1 MIMSADLID
10 RILEA
15 VHVGETTDWEFKSAR
30 GGFPGSF
37 WETYSAF
44 ANTDGGI
51 VILGAREDDRGVQL
65 DGLTAAQLGEY
76 QKILWDGLNNR
87 GKVSCNLLI
96 NDNVQPVMIEQANL
110 LAIHVPRATRGDRP
124 VYLAPNPFG
133 NTYRRHHE
141 GDYRCADDE
150 VRRMLADA
158 DPIPADQRIL
168 VGFTLDDL
176 HPASLTQ
183 FRQRFRA
190 AKGEHAW
197 LSLEDKELLE
207 RLAGWRRD
215 RVTGAEGLTLAGL
228 LMFGK
233 DQAIRDPEAAPD
245 YFVDYREKLDPTTRW
260 SDRVYPDGTW
270 EANLFQFYQ
279 RVWPK
284 LSAGLPVPF
293 QLEGGMRRD
302 DTPAHESLREAFVNA
317 LIHADYAVPG
327 GVVVERY
334 PDRFIFG
341 NPGTLLVSLEQFRRG
356 GVSECR
362 NKSLQKMFLMIG
374 GGEQAGSG
382 VDKIRSGWR
391 SRHWRAPLISTQ
403 SQPDRVQLALP
414 MVSLIPEATLVHLRV
429 RFGTRMDTLK
439 SPEVQ
444 ALATADLEGSV
455 SNARLQELL
464 ADHPVEIS
472 RMLSRLCEQGYLVSD
487 NRRRWTTY
495 RIVLPTEAQ
504 SSSHLPLD
512 SSHLPRDSSHL
523 VEDSSHLEK
532 QLSLLPLKEEELREL
547 AESIARRGKVSPGE
561 MQKVIGLLCK
571 GRFLTAEELATQL
584 KRTPSNLR
592 NRYLTPMVTEGLLK
606 LRYPESPNRPGQ
618 AYTATDM
625 NP

>member
-1 MIMSADLID
+1 MSADLLD

-15 VHVGETTDWEFKSAR
+15 VQVGETTDWEFKSAK

-51 VILGAREDDRGVQL
+51 VILGARENDRGVQL

-76 QKILWDGLNNR
+76 QKNLWDSLNNR
-87 GKVSCNLLI
+87 GKVSRNLLT
-96 NDNVQPVMIEQANL
+96 NDDVQPVAIEQAYL
-110 LAIHVPRATRGDRP
+110 LAIHVPRAGRGERP
-124 VYLAPNPFG
+124 VYVGPTPFS

-141 GDYRCADDE
+141 GDYRCPDDE

-158 DPIPADQRIL
+158 DPAPRDHRIL
-168 VGFTLDDL
+168 TGFALEDL
-176 HPASLTQ
+176 HLASLTQ

-197 LSLEDKELLE
+197 LSLEDRELLE
-207 RLAGWRRD
+207 RLGGWRKD
-215 RVTGAEGLTLAGL
+215 RATGAEGLTLAGL
-228 LMFGK
+228 LMFGQ
-233 DQAIRDPEAAPD
+233 DQAIRDPEAAPS

-260 SDRVYPDGTW
+260 TDRVYPDGTW

-284 LSAGLPVPF
+284 LSASLPVPF

-302 DTPAHESLREAFVNA
+302 ETPAHEALREAFVNA
-317 LIHADYAVPG
+317 LIHADYTAPG

-334 PDRFIFG
+334 PDRFVFG

-362 NKSLQKMFLMIG
+362 NKALQKMFLMIG

-403 SQPDRVQLALP
+403 PQPERVVLTLP
-414 MVSLIPEATLVHLRV
+414 MVSLIPEETLAHLRECFGV
-429 RFGTRMDTLK
+429 RMNALT
-439 SPEVQ
+439 PAEVQ
-444 ALATADLEGSV
+444 ALATADIEGSV

-464 ADHPVEIS
+464 NDHPVEIT
-472 RMLSRLCEQGYLVSD
+472 RMLSRLCDQGYLISD
-487 NRRRWTTY
+487 NKRRWTTY
-495 RIVLPTEAQ
+495 RIVPPGQLK
-504 SSSHLPLD
+504 D
-512 SSHLPRDSSHL
+512 SSHLPSDSSQS
-523 VEDSSHLEK
+523 DR
-532 QLSLLPLKEEELREL
+532 QLSLLPLKEEEILEL
-547 AESIARRGKVSPGE
+547 VRSIAERGKVPSEE
-561 MQKVIGLLCK
+561 MQRVIGLLCK

-584 KRTPSNLR
+584 NRTTANLR
-592 NRYLTPMVTEGLLK
+592 NRYLTPMVTSGLLK
-606 LRYPESPNRPGQ
+606 LRYPGAPNRPDQ
-618 AYTATDM
+618 AYTSADT